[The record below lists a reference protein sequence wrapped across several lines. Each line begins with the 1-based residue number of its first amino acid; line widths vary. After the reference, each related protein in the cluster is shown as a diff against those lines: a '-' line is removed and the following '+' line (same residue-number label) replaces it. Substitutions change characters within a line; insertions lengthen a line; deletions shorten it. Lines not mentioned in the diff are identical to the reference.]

1 MKFRFAKMDALFRI
15 FGTSDM
21 ILVTLQIV
29 TYPLLSKYKYFFLD
43 SQDFN
48 FKKFDFILIL
58 IKKIKQLNSEIKLKI
73 NSKIKFRN
81 IINF

>member
-1 MKFRFAKMDALFRI
+1 MKFRFAKMDALLRI
-15 FGTSDM
+15 FGTSDT

-29 TYPLLSKYKYFFLD
+29 TYPLPSKYKYFFLD

-58 IKKIKQLNSEIKLKI
+58 IKKIKQLNSEIKF
-73 NSKIKFRN
+73 KIKFRN